1 MSVTHIVR
9 VYWPADSEGNEG
21 REARYEA
28 YCGKMIFAE
37 IEDYETNN
45 EAWKDCG
52 CEACLCAIVVHIIKG
67 CVSIGG
73 DVAFYCGE
81 KDMVGSAEFM
91 GNYDFAK
98 NSQWR
103 KKGCVPTPY
112 DCARCVKKACAG

>member
-21 REARYEA
+21 GEARYEA

-45 EAWKDCG
+45 KAWKDCD
-52 CEACLCAIVVHIIKG
+52 CEACLCAIVVHIIKE
-67 CVSIGG
+67 CVSGA
-73 DVAFYCGE
+73 VKFCCGE
-81 KDMVGSAEFM
+81 DDLVANSEFPE
-91 GNYDFAK
+91 NYDFAK

-103 KKGCVPTPY
+103 KKGCAPTPY
-112 DCARCVKKACAG
+112 DCARCVKACAG